1 MKRLLMIIVFL
12 ACLVASP
19 IAAWN
24 NYHSADNSRFGAY
37 LKLYKSCFTTLF
49 MIESKLIDSVQ
60 ISTLKTLDLVDIAY
74 ETKNRRENR

>member
-12 ACLVASP
+12 ASP

-49 MIESKLIDSVQ
+49 MIESKLLDTVQ
-60 ISTLKTLDLVDIAY
+60 ISTLKTLDLVDNAY